1 VFALKGRAWRISI
14 SGLVASRG
22 ALGGR
27 RCALSILLSVAA
39 FASDTAFSQSLF
51 LPYGSTQYEYND
63 NVFALPDS
71 AAAYLANGD
80 PRLGDSDLKTIV
92 GAEED
97 YVWDRQRFFATAEGR
112 YIDYDHFGY
121 LSHYE
126 YLVKLDLDWK
136 LFSMFD
142 GTLLGT
148 LERLMAPFAN
158 RNTVTQLE
166 LDLDRNAIAKINL
179 SIAPEWRVETSL
191 DYHNLDAPIEDYP
204 DYGLTETTE
213 HIALKY
219 LGFSKFTYGL
229 SADYLDGRY
238 RNSPIDGTYRQT
250 VLNLTATYA
259 ATGLSSFNGAIGHTE
274 RAQGENQGSV
284 SAVTGEVGYTRKLSG
299 KTSINVDYLRAVNSY
314 IAAGGSEVDST
325 ATVTINYQPTF
336 ITGFALTAQHTQADF
351 AGQTIADSGAL
362 GRKDEISGASVKMN
376 YQVLRWLLI
385 QPYVTYQRR
394 SSNEDFFNYTDRII
408 GIQVLAK
415 KPAPPGMLR

>member
-1 VFALKGRAWRISI
+1 VFALKGRAWRIPI
-14 SGLVASRG
+14 LAPVASR
-22 ALGGR
+22 
-27 RCALSILLSVAA
+27 CASILLIGVS
-39 FASDTAFSQSLF
+39 FASNTAFSQSVF
-51 LPYGSTQYEYND
+51 LPYGSAQYEYNN
-63 NVFALPDS
+63 NVFALPNS
-71 AAAYLANGD
+71 SAAYLANGN
-80 PRLGDSDLKTIV
+80 PRLGDSDLKTV
-92 GAEED
+92 AGAEED
-97 YVWDRQRFFATAEGR
+97 YVWDRQRFFATVEGR
-112 YIDYDHFGY
+112 YFEYDHFGY

-136 LFSMFD
+136 LFSMLD

-148 LERLMAPFAN
+148 LERFMAPFAN

-166 LDLDRNAIAKINL
+166 VDVDRNAVAKVNL
-179 SIAPEWRVETSL
+179 RIAPEWRLETSL
-191 DYHNLDAPIEDYP
+191 DYHNLEAPIQDYP

-250 VLNLTATYA
+250 VLDLTATYA
-259 ATGLSSFNGAIGHTE
+259 ATGLSTFNGAIGHTQ
-274 RAQGENQGSV
+274 RDQGENQGNV
-284 SAVTGEVGYTRKLSG
+284 SAATGELGYTRKLSG

-325 ATVTINYQPTF
+325 IAVSINYQPTF
-336 ITGFALTAQHTQADF
+336 ITGIALSLLHTQADF
-351 AGQTIADSGAL
+351 VGQTIAGSGAL
-362 GRKDEISGASVKMN
+362 GRKDETSGASIKVN

-385 QPYVTYQRR
+385 QPYVNYQHR
-394 SSNEDFFNYTDRII
+394 SSNETFFDYSDTII